1 MEYHY
6 PVDLKLFMKLNR
18 TKMKNLFIITV
29 SFLLSFSYSQAQIL
43 AGTLNVTGM
52 PSFTQSVNAVV
63 VEAGVDDA
71 TVGFESNFDATK
83 IGFVLDP
90 ILLLSSSLLCEQN
103 VYRYRVYI
111 NSVNAPAN
119 IILEAKTT
127 VNSGLRFPTV
137 SIYDTLLIKPL
148 GQRNLMPS
156 NGGNYIVVPN
166 NATQAVKIMEFIGC
180 RKDIPIQFRIKP
192 SSLCPAGIYNIE
204 INYTVTASLT
214 L

>member
-1 MEYHY
+1 
-6 PVDLKLFMKLNR
+6 
-18 TKMKNLFIITV
+18 MKNLFIITV

-63 VEAGVDDA
+63 VEAGIDDA

-90 ILLLSSSLLCEQN
+90 ILLVSSSLLCEQH
-103 VYRYRVYI
+103 VYRYSVYI

-127 VNSGLRFPTV
+127 VNSGIRFPTV

-148 GQRNLMPS
+148 GQRNLTPS

-166 NATQAVKIMEFIGC
+166 NPTQAVKIMEFIGC

-192 SSLCPAGIYNIE
+192 SSLCPASIYNIE
-204 INYTVTASLT
+204 INYTVIASLT

>member
-1 MEYHY
+1 
-6 PVDLKLFMKLNR
+6 MKLNR

-90 ILLLSSSLLCEQN
+90 ILLVSSSLLCEQN
-103 VYRYRVYI
+103 VYRYSVYI

-166 NATQAVKIMEFIGC
+166 NATQAIKIMEFIGC